1 MNYEQFRAVW
11 HQALAEAGVL
21 LGPFG
26 PKETVD
32 LRDMSRTY
40 EVYAVVAR
48 SKQIE
53 PFHVTA
59 HLSWTWD
66 ALLSARAGTTEED
79 ALMLFLGDERR
90 HEDTER
96 PDLRV
101 DVTLSATLPWGSP
114 LPLPAPDR
122 WRDWL
127 ADVDERLEL
136 LLSTEW
142 ETRDEKTAFFASRS
156 EPEAEV
162 QPAADGQ
169 LYLTGVELAA
179 WEGIELPRQWDDP
192 DREQDQDPY
201 EQLVDF
207 AERVWEALEQWNQSL
222 VHLVAGARAGQ
233 GR

>member
-11 HQALAEAGVL
+11 HQALAEAGVS

-40 EVYAVVAR
+40 EVYGQVAR
-48 SKQIE
+48 LKQIE

-59 HLSWTWD
+59 CLSWTWD
-66 ALLSARAGTTEED
+66 AMLSARAATTEED

-96 PDLRV
+96 PWLRV

-114 LPLPAPDR
+114 LPVPAPDQ

-127 ADVDERLEL
+127 ADVNERLEL

-162 QPAADGQ
+162 QPATDGQ
-169 LYLTGVELAA
+169 LYLTGVKLSA
-179 WEGIELPRQWDDP
+179 WEGIDLPRQWDDP
-192 DREQDQDPY
+192 DREQDEDPS
-201 EQLVDF
+201 EQLADF
-207 AERVWEALEQWNQSL
+207 VERVWEAMDEWNQSL
-222 VHLVAGARAGQ
+222 AHLLPQ
-233 GR
+233 